1 MVDPT
6 SDLGEDDEA
15 SAPRCENC
23 GEPAF
28 GVGRRTTTWV
38 ENGAVERRHFC
49 GDACRKEW
57 DR

>member
-6 SDLGEDDEA
+6 SDLGEDDDA

-28 GVGRRTTTWV
+28 GVGRRTVTRV
-38 ENGAVERRHFC
+38 ENGTVERRHFC
-49 GDACRKEW
+49 GEACREEGN
-57 DR
+57 R